1 MTPKMNIRLIAAMSR
16 NHVIGKRGR
25 LPWSIPEDFAYFLEA
40 VRGDVCITGR
50 KCYAELGS
58 AIPGSGLHIVLSTQ
72 DITYPDAVVRPSLDA
87 ALLVARGSDAAN
99 VWICG
104 GTSVYRESFPIAQEF
119 WATLVHAD
127 VDGDVYFPH
136 NWQQHFPVEDF
147 RTGVAENSET
157 ARRSFVSAW
166 LCRGES
172 AQKFR

>member
-136 NWQQHFPVEDF
+136 NWQQHFPVEVSRRKSFDENYRYDF
-147 RTGVAENSET
+147 VIYRKS
-157 ARRSFVSAW
+157 
-166 LCRGES
+166 
-172 AQKFR
+172 